1 MVNSFSLKF
10 LVILISRIKNIV
22 YSILIF
28 FKGDNVLAVVKYL
41 GHSNILAHTEE
52 SNKGSVVF
60 FDLLGLCLVYYPEW
74 IGIILNI
81 AVVSIS
87 IGSTVN
93 KARNSFQYGVTSKMY
108 LSQLGFTFL
117 IQLMGCVASYM
128 VVTVIA
134 FFLDTVGMYELL
146 EIFFFIIF

>member
-1 MVNSFSLKF
+1 M
-10 LVILISRIKNIV
+10 
-22 YSILIF
+22 
-28 FKGDNVLAVVKYL
+28 AVVKYL

-93 KARNSFQYGVTSKMY
+93 KAKNSFQYGVTTKMY

-117 IQLMGCVASYM
+117 IQLMGCVASYV
-128 VVTVIA
+128 VVTLIA
-134 FFLDTVGMYELL
+134 FFLDTVGT
-146 EIFFFIIF
+146 